1 MPRYDVV
8 QFDPP
13 APVAQVQLRN
23 PQEPNRVI
31 SALML
36 IDSGADVTLVPLAAA
51 TEIGLSID
59 TGSGYE
65 LSGFDGQQSIAFPVA
80 LELTFSGRTF
90 RGQFLV
96 LDHPTRI
103 IGRNL
108 LNLLRLTLDGPRLEW
123 TLV

>member
-1 MPRYDVV
+1 MPRYDAL
-8 QFDPP
+8 QFNPP

-23 PQEPNRVI
+23 PQQPSRLTSV
-31 SALML
+31 LML

-59 TGSGYE
+59 TEQGYE

-96 LDHPTRI
+96 LDHSMGI

-108 LNLLRLTLDGPRLEW
+108 LNLLRITLDGPQLAW
-123 TLV
+123 TLA

>member
-1 MPRYDVV
+1 MPRYDAV

-23 PQEPNRVI
+23 PQQPNRVT

-59 TGSGYE
+59 AENGYE
-65 LSGFDGQQSIAFPVA
+65 LSGFDGQQSIAFPVG
-80 LELTFSGRTF
+80 LELSFSGRTF

-96 LDHPTRI
+96 LEYPTGI

-108 LNLLRLTLDGPRLEW
+108 LNLLRITLDGPRLEW